1 MSSNNEFDNLSDAWE
16 KMDSSTNADL
26 AVMIE
31 KTLAKSKEPNTV
43 FTKLKRSFCFEI
55 ISGFIISPPLIVFA
69 LYDRSSLFGS
79 VFLLSIGILFLT
91 LVSYYLIKFQ
101 KIRSINLI
109 GSDLKGSLTELINKT
124 ERFIVFYRNIN
135 LYLGLILIIPS
146 MIYGFQLGAGDPSA
160 LNSIS
165 IVSIHPITWL
175 FIAIFLAG
183 FIVAYLFFIKFYVK
197 RMYGRHVDKLKA
209 QLSHLTDEETNN
221 P

>member
-1 MSSNNEFDNLSDAWE
+1 MSSNNEFDNLSDAWG

-55 ISGFIISPPLIVFA
+55 ISPPLIVFA

-79 VFLLSIGILFLT
+79 VFLLSIGVLFLT

-160 LNSIS
+160 LNSIN
-165 IVSIHPITWL
+165 IASIHPITWL

>member
-1 MSSNNEFDNLSDAWE
+1 MSSNNEFDNLSDAWG

-79 VFLLSIGILFLT
+79 VFLLSIGLLFLT

-124 ERFIVFYRNIN
+124 ERFIVFYRNLN
-135 LYLGLILIIPS
+135 LYLGLILINPS
-146 MIYGFQLGAGDPSA
+146 MIY
-160 LNSIS
+160 
-165 IVSIHPITWL
+165 
-175 FIAIFLAG
+175 
-183 FIVAYLFFIKFYVK
+183 
-197 RMYGRHVDKLKA
+197 
-209 QLSHLTDEETNN
+209 
-221 P
+221 

>member
-1 MSSNNEFDNLSDAWE
+1 MSSNNEFDNLSDAWG

-43 FTKLKRSFCFEI
+43 FTKLKRSFCVEI
-55 ISGFIISPPLIVFA
+55 ISGFIISPLLIA
-69 LYDRSSLFGS
+69 YAIYDWSNVYGAI
-79 VFLLSIGILFLT
+79 FLLSLGILFLT
-91 LVSYYLIKFQ
+91 LVSYNLIKFQ

-146 MIYGFQLGAGDPSA
+146 LLYGFQLGAGDSDV
-160 LNSIS
+160 LHRINL
-165 IVSIHPITWL
+165 VSIHPIFWI
-175 FIAIFLAG
+175 FIAIFIAV
-183 FIVAYLFFIKFYVK
+183 FIIAYVYFIKFYVK
-197 RMYGRHVDKLKA
+197 KMYGRHVDKLKT
-209 QLSHLTDEETNN
+209 QLSHLTEEETANQ
-221 P
+221 

>member
-1 MSSNNEFDNLSDAWE
+1 MSSNNEFDNLSDAWG

-79 VFLLSIGILFLT
+79 VFLLSIGVLFLT
-91 LVSYYLIKFQ
+91 LVSYYLTKFQ

-146 MIYGFQLGAGDPSA
+146 MIYGFQLGAGDSA
-160 LNSIS
+160 ILNRANLA
-165 IVSIHPITWL
+165 SIHPAVWIFNVL
-175 FIAIFLAG
+175 FVAAFV
-183 FIVAYLFFIKFYVK
+183 VAYVYFVKFYVK
-197 RMYGRHVDKLKA
+197 KMYGRHVDKLKA